1 MTRKRTAARRCKG
14 RAVAITKKAKSSSK
28 VASQTKSGSPKASSR
43 PVWHLK
49 EFNSLSREEQAS
61 ALPFCMA
68 ENVTL
73 KQFHS
78 KCNRLES
85 GGCSRWEFKDGKA
98 WIYELP
104 RAAHDR
110 AAGEVFAE
118 ILGALGDAHRHDVIY
133 AASPRCDNN
142 AARWSYEPDGS
153 FTVRGFKPGRGH
165 PDAADAEGNRWPNII
180 IEVAFHEDEPHIFQK
195 AQDWLQTA
203 TNPNHGVQQVIVIK
217 IGTEVHMDGH
227 RTMKGWRHERGAANN
242 PVQAIEFGYHGHNHG
257 ATQPG
262 IAAMQLQIPV
272 ASVYRPGPPPA
283 DLAGPLVLDLFYI
296 RRTVEEA
303 FP

>member
-14 RAVAITKKAKSSSK
+14 HAAAITKKAKPSVK
-28 VASQTKSGSPKASSR
+28 VTSQTNSGSPNSSSR
-43 PVWHLK
+43 PVWHLE
-49 EFNSLSREEQAS
+49 EFNSLSREKQAS
-61 ALPFCMA
+61 ALSFCIA

-78 KCNRLES
+78 KCDKLES
-85 GGCSRWEFKDGKA
+85 GGSFQWEFKDSKA

-104 RAAHDR
+104 HAAHGR
-110 AAGEVFAE
+110 AAGEV
-118 ILGALGDAHRHDVIY
+118 IKWIDRALGDAHFGDIFS

-165 PDAADAEGNRWPNII
+165 PDAADADGNRWPNVI
-180 IEVAFHEDEPHIFQK
+180 IEVAFHEDEPHVLQK

-217 IGTEVHMDGH
+217 IG
-227 RTMKGWRHERGAANN
+227 RGGSCRWPQDDEGMAVRAWC
-242 PVQAIEFGYHGHNHG
+242 
-257 ATQPG
+257 
-262 IAAMQLQIPV
+262 
-272 ASVYRPGPPPA
+272 S
-283 DLAGPLVLDLFYI
+283 
-296 RRTVEEA
+296 
-303 FP
+303 

>member
-14 RAVAITKKAKSSSK
+14 HAAAITKKAKPSVK
-28 VASQTKSGSPKASSR
+28 VTSQTKASSR

-85 GGCSRWEFKDGKA
+85 GGCFRWEFKDGKA

-104 RAAHDR
+104 LCAHES
-110 AAGEVFAE
+110 AAGEVVSE
-118 ILGALGDAHRHDVIY
+118 ILGALSNAQHREDVTFSL
-133 AASPRCDNN
+133 SPRCDNN

-153 FTVRGFKPGRGH
+153 FKVRGFRPGQGH
-165 PDAADAEGNRWPNII
+165 PDAADAAGNRWPNII
-180 IEVAFHEDEPHIFQK
+180 IEVAFSEDEPHALQK

-217 IGTEVHMDGH
+217 IGRGVRVDGH
-227 RTMKGWRHERGAANN
+227 RTMKAWRYERGAANN
-242 PVQAIEFGYHGHNHG
+242 PVQAIEFGHHGHNHG
-257 ATQPG
+257 ATQAG

-272 ASVYRPGPPPA
+272 ASVYQPNPPAA
-283 DLAGPLVLDLFYI
+283 DLADPLVLDLFNI
-296 RRTVEEA
+296 RRTIEEA